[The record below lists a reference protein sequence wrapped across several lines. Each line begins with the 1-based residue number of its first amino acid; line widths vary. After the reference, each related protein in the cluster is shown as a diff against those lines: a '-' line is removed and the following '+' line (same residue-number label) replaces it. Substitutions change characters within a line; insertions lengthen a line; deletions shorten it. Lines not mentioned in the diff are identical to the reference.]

1 MTNNPQGK
9 LNKSDLKRKYTE
21 FLAGGSLGNLKDY
34 EPIISRG
41 LGSKVW
47 DLKGNKYID
56 YLLGSGPML
65 IGHSNSN
72 VISAIKKQLD
82 LGFTFFAGN
91 EQVIL
96 LAEEIVNAVKCA
108 ESVRFCSTGT
118 EATLYAMRIARA
130 FKNKD
135 KILKF
140 EGGFHGMNDYALMSM
155 NPLDPKPFPLA
166 SSDSAGIPKSI
177 ESEILIAPFNNLSV
191 TSDIVEKHKDELAG
205 VIVEPFQRSIPP
217 LPGFLEGLRKITKS
231 YDIPLI
237 FDETVTGFRFAYGG
251 AQEYYDVTPDLCTVG
266 KAVSGGFPL
275 TAVCGRLDMMSHFD
289 YIESPGN
296 RFVPQIGTL
305 NGNPIAAVAGLAT
318 LNELKKPG
326 VYNRIFE
333 TGNKI
338 MKSLV
343 ELFEAAKIP
352 AKVTGVGALFDIY
365 FTDEEIIDYGST
377 LTANKSKMVDFN
389 KKLLQNG
396 VLKGNS
402 KFYISSAHENDDIR
416 DTIKALEETIESI
429 KSN

>member
-1 MTNNPQGK
+1 MSNI
-9 LNKSDLKRKYTE
+9 NKSKSNDIELKQKYNKY
-21 FLAGGSLGNLKDY
+21 LAGGSLGNLKEY
-34 EPIISRG
+34 EPIISNG

-47 DLKGNKYID
+47 DINGNKYID
-56 YLLGSGPML
+56 YLLGSGPMV

-96 LAEEIVNAVKCA
+96 LAEEIVNAVRCA
-108 ESVRFCSTGT
+108 ETVRFCSTGT

-155 NPLDPKPFPLA
+155 SPSNPKPFPFA

-191 TSDIVEKHKDELAG
+191 TCDIIEKHKNELAG
-205 VIVEPFQRSIPP
+205 VIIEPFQRSIPP
-217 LPGFLEGLRKITKS
+217 VTGFLEGLREITKS

-251 AQEYYDVTPDLCTVG
+251 AQEYYNVIPDLCTIG

-289 YIESPGN
+289 YIESPAN

-326 VYNRIFE
+326 IYNKIFE

-338 MKSLV
+338 MKSLE
-343 ELFEAAKIP
+343 ELFESAKIS
-352 AKVTGVGALFDIY
+352 AKITGIGALFDIY
-365 FTDEEIIDYGST
+365 FTDQEIIDYRST
-377 LTANKSKMVDFN
+377 LSADKSIMVDFN
-389 KKLLQNG
+389 KNLLLNG

-402 KFYISSAHENDDIR
+402 KFYISSVHEDDDIQE
-416 DTIKALEETIESI
+416 TINALEKTIESI
-429 KSN
+429 KNN

>member
-1 MTNNPQGK
+1 MISFDENK
-9 LNKSDLKRKYTE
+9 LNSNQLKQKYTQY
-21 FLAGGSLGNLKDY
+21 LAGGSLGNLKDY
-34 EPIISRG
+34 EPIIRNG

-47 DLKGNKYID
+47 DINGNEYID

-65 IGHSNSN
+65 IGHSNPN

-96 LAEEIVNAVKCA
+96 LAEEIVKAIKCA
-108 ESVRFCSTGT
+108 ETVRFCSTGT

-155 NPLDPKPFPLA
+155 SPSDLKPFPLA
-166 SSDSAGIPKSI
+166 SADSAGIPKSI
-177 ESEILIAPFNNLSV
+177 ESEILIAPFN
-191 TSDIVEKHKDELAG
+191 DISITTDIIEKHKDELAG
-205 VIVEPFQRSIPP
+205 VIIEPFQRSIPP
-217 LPGFLEGLRKITKS
+217 IPGFLDELRKVTKS
-231 YDIPLI
+231 YEIPLI
-237 FDETVTGFRFAYGG
+237 FDETVTGFRFSYGG
-251 AQEYYDVTPDLCTVG
+251 AQEYYNVTPDLCTVG

-305 NGNPIAAVAGLAT
+305 NGNPIAAIAGLAT
-318 LNELKKPG
+318 LNELKNPDTYTK
-326 VYNRIFE
+326 IFK

-338 MKSLV
+338 MQSLK
-343 ELFEAAKIP
+343 ELFEISKIP
-352 AKVTGVGALFDIY
+352 AKITGVGALFDIY
-365 FTDEEIIDYGST
+365 FTDNEIIDYRST
-377 LTANKSKMVDFN
+377 LSSDKSRMVNFN
-389 KKLLQNG
+389 KLLLQNG

-402 KFYISSAHENDDIR
+402 KFYISSAHEEDDLKK
-416 DTIKALEETIESI
+416 TIHALELTINSL
-429 KSN
+429 KNS

>member
-1 MTNNPQGK
+1 MSEN
-9 LNKSDLKRKYTE
+9 LYNKSNLTELKNKYAKY
-21 FLAGGSLGNLKDY
+21 FAGGSLGNLKDY
-34 EPIISRG
+34 EPIINNG

-47 DLKGNKYID
+47 DIKGNKYID

-65 IGHSNSN
+65 IGHSNPN
-72 VISAIKKQLD
+72 VISAVKNQLE

-91 EQVIL
+91 EKVIL
-96 LAEEIVNAVKCA
+96 LAEEIINAVRCA

-118 EATLYAMRIARA
+118 EATMYAMRIARA

-155 NPLDPKPFPLA
+155 NPADPKPFPLA

-177 ESEILIAPFNNLSV
+177 ESEMLIAPFNNITV
-191 TSDIVEKHKDELAG
+191 TCDIIEKHKDELAG

-217 LPGFLEGLRKITKS
+217 TAGFLEGLRKITET

-251 AQEYYDVTPDLCTVG
+251 AQEYYNVTPDICTIG

-289 YIESPGN
+289 YVESPGN

-318 LNELKKPG
+318 LNELKQPG
-326 VYNRIFE
+326 VYNKIFQ

-338 MKSLV
+338 MKSLE
-343 ELFEAAKIP
+343 ELFYNAKIP
-352 AKVTGVGALFDIY
+352 AQVIGVGALFDIY
-365 FTDEEIIDYGST
+365 FTDKEIIDYRST
-377 LTANKSKMVDFN
+377 LNANKSIMVDFN
-389 KKLLQNG
+389 KGLLKHG
-396 VLKGNS
+396 VLKGDA
-402 KFYISSAHENDDIR
+402 KFYISSVHETDDIEE
-416 DTIKALEETIESI
+416 TIKALELTINDI
-429 KSN
+429 KQ

>member
-237 FDETVTGFRFAYGG
+237 FDEVVTN
-251 AQEYYDVTPDLCTVG
+251 VKMPDYLQ
-266 KAVSGGFPL
+266 FPI
-275 TAVCGRLDMMSHFD
+275 TALSF
-289 YIESPGN
+289 S
-296 RFVPQIGTL
+296 
-305 NGNPIAAVAGLAT
+305 
-318 LNELKKPG
+318 KK
-326 VYNRIFE
+326 
-333 TGNKI
+333 
-338 MKSLV
+338 
-343 ELFEAAKIP
+343 
-352 AKVTGVGALFDIY
+352 
-365 FTDEEIIDYGST
+365 
-377 LTANKSKMVDFN
+377 
-389 KKLLQNG
+389 
-396 VLKGNS
+396 
-402 KFYISSAHENDDIR
+402 
-416 DTIKALEETIESI
+416 
-429 KSN
+429 